1 MASYLKFELEDGTI
15 VYLETIEAPK
25 GSGGLIPASREGS
38 AEKAALSFEKSFNSV
53 RKMAATM
60 LKDLREGF
68 TQEPEEV
75 SITFGLKASAELGN
89 LIVAR
94 GGMDANYGV
103 TLRWRNEKKEPE
115 KNDSGKNVQSE

>member
-15 VYLETIEAPK
+15 IYLETIEAPK
-25 GSGGLIPASREGS
+25 SSGGLIPASREET
-38 AEKAALSFEKSFNSV
+38 AAKASLSFEKSFHAV

-68 TQEPEEV
+68 SQEPEEV
-75 SITFGLKASAELGN
+75 TITFGLKASAELGN

-94 GGMDANYGV
+94 GGMDTNYGV
-103 TLRWRNEKKEPE
+103 TLRWRNEKKEKPE
-115 KNDSGKNVQSE
+115 VDKETQPGE